1 MKVSLFPFQ
10 QLALQNL
17 RLNAAE
23 ALGSYQRTHTPQ
35 VISFTAPTGAG
46 KTIILSAFIE
56 SVYFGDESYPEQPD
70 AIFVWLSDSP
80 ELNEQSKLKIDLK
93 ADRIA
98 LGQCITITDESFDQE
113 MLDDGHIYFL
123 NTQKLGKS
131 SNLTKQ
137 GDSRQYTI
145 WETLRNT
152 AIEKNDRLYFII
164 DEAHRGMQG
173 REAGKATT
181 IMQKFLK
188 GSEAE
193 KLKPMPVVIGMS
205 ATTERFNALVEGTSS
220 TIHKVVV
227 TPDEVRSSGL
237 LKDRIVISYSE
248 ESSVNKDMAVLQAA
262 ADNWKNKCDHWY
274 QYCFEQHYAQVNP
287 IFVIQVEN
295 GTNDEISKTDLDVC
309 LQKIEAR
316 TGFYFSKG
324 EVVHT
329 FGQTGGSLTIAG
341 LEVPYEEPSRI
352 SDNKKVRV
360 VFFKENLSTGWD
372 CPRAETMMSFRHA
385 KDATYIAQLLGR
397 MVRTPMQMHIQVDD
411 TLNDVHLYLP
421 YFEKDTVNDV
431 IDALQ
436 SAEGENIP
444 TDIYGESIE
453 HKDFDTLTV
462 RPKNVFHRDI
472 KQTPG
477 QLEMRFVSNESCVEY
492 NGSPDSSSGEQAVK
506 EPADHSTAA
515 SAQFVASHSQISCQP
530 QITVEIPADTSTQL
544 GAESATDATSPD
556 MDTPSET
563 APIHRE
569 ETVIEEEKEQQK
581 PFLDREQIVCAIN
594 DSGLL
599 TYDVRKIRIN
609 DYLKSLYA
617 MTRLLV
623 QSGMDSA
630 ASADVQQEIVTMIQ
644 DYIGELKAAGT
655 YQELVDKAKQF
666 KLSTQVFDVYG
677 KTVQVD
683 AEQFQRFFFTTDADI
698 DRQFR
703 LAEAKLGNEGVAN
716 KYLNT
721 FYDPNQLDTLKIHVI
736 LFVAE
741 DAGIATLN
749 QWAKGRF
756 HKLNDQYRRYMPK
769 LDEKFRKQ
777 YDRIV
782 SDGDII
788 SKHNLRLP
796 ETITVVND
804 AGGGRY
810 TDHLFVND
818 DGFAKLKL
826 NNWEEGVLQE
836 EAKRPDYVCWLRN
849 PSRGSWALCIPYE
862 QDGEMKPT
870 YPDFIIVRKDPVME
884 GEYVIDIL
892 EPHDPTRTDNLG
904 KAKGFAEYARQN
916 PGVGRIELI
925 RKAKDPA
932 GRERFL
938 RLDMSMSAVRDK
950 VSQVISDEE
959 LNHIFDTDGKF
970 E

>member
-17 RLNAAE
+17 RMNSAE

-46 KTIILSAFIE
+46 KTIIMSAFIE
-56 SVYFGDESYPEQPD
+56 SVYFGDETYPEQPD

-93 ADRIA
+93 ADRIS
-98 LGQCITITDESFDQE
+98 LGQCVTITDESFDKE
-113 MLDDGHIYFL
+113 MLDDGHVYFL

-137 GDSRQYTI
+137 GDNRQYTI

-227 TPDEVRSSGL
+227 TPEEVRSSGL

-248 ESSVNKDMAVLQAA
+248 ESSGNKDMAVLQAA
-262 ADNWKNKCDHWY
+262 ADNWKDKCDHWY
-274 QYCFEQHYAQVNP
+274 QYCFEQHYTQVNP
-287 IFVIQVEN
+287 ILVVQVEN

-309 LQKIEAR
+309 MQKIEAR
-316 TGFYFSKG
+316 TGFHFSKG

-329 FGQTGGSLTIAG
+329 FGQTDAAVTIAG

-436 SAEGENIP
+436 SAEGGNIP

-453 HKDFDTLTV
+453 HKNFETLTV
-462 RPKNVFHRDI
+462 RPKNVPHRNI
-472 KQTPG
+472 KPMPG
-477 QLEMRFVSNESCVEY
+477 QMAWSYFNESQGDYSVSSDSFTGNQPGTEQAESPVVSNKSASTHSPFSYPTQAPVEKT
-492 NGSPDSSSGEQAVK
+492 SD
-506 EPADHSTAA
+506 T
-515 SAQFVASHSQISCQP
+515 SAQ
-530 QITVEIPADTSTQL
+530 TGTE
-544 GAESATDATSPD
+544 DATGRTLLD
-556 MDTPSET
+556 TDTPSKT
-563 APIHRE
+563 ALVQE
-569 ETVIEEEKEQQK
+569 EHVTAKEKEQQES
-581 PFLDREQIVCAIN
+581 FLDREQIVRAIN

-623 QSGMDSA
+623 QSGMDRSA
-630 ASADVQQEIVTMIQ
+630 SNAVQREIVAMIQ

-666 KLSTQVFDVYG
+666 KLSTQVFDVFG

-683 AEQFQRFFFTTDADI
+683 TEKFQRSFFTTDADI

-716 KYLNT
+716 MYLNT

-736 LFVAE
+736 LFAAE
-741 DAGIATLN
+741 DACIAKLN

-756 HKLNDQYRRYMPK
+756 HEMNDRYRRYMPK

-796 ETITVVND
+796 ETITVAND
-804 AGGGRY
+804 AGGKRY

-818 DGFAKLKL
+818 DGYTTIKL
-826 NNWEEGVLQE
+826 NNWEDGVLQE

-862 QDGEMKPT
+862 QDGEVKPA
-870 YPDFIIVRKDPVME
+870 YPDFIIVRKDPVMKD
-884 GEYVIDIL
+884 EYIIDIL

-925 RKAKDPA
+925 RKAKDSA